1 MVENKDKKYNSDKQW
16 ELVNFCEFDKYAT
29 KSYCAIHNVDESK
42 NLGDI
47 TKVDETEL
55 DNFNMICGGSPCFVE
70 GTLVLTEL
78 GYKPIEEI
86 KIGDVV
92 LTHNNKWKKVIH
104 TMTNEANE
112 LYRIKCMPS
121 EDIHCTA
128 NHPFYVRK
136 RNNLQDSK
144 TGKRWREFDKPLW
157 IEAKN
162 LTREYYVGTAINNKS
177 EIPHWEGIIKAV
189 NATDKTYIENT
200 LSDKFQTKEF
210 WYVIGRFIG
219 DGWIRSSG
227 GIIICANDSEL
238 HQITPYLE
246 KLNWNYCIS
255 KERTVN
261 KIHITFKEI
270 GEYCLRFGKGAAN
283 KHLTDDILNLP
294 VDLLKS
300 FIEGFVSADGTQD
313 SSGLY
318 RITSVSRS
326 MIYELGQCIA
336 KVYHR
341 PFSIYFTQRTRTTV
355 IEGRTVNQKDTYSI
369 HYKLTTNTQDKA
381 FYEDGY
387 VWSPINEILQEEYK
401 GLVYNLEVEDDNSYV
416 VQNVVV
422 HNCQDFSVAGKQ
434 KGSVWTCK
442 ECGHEYNPLTV
453 HWNERDKCPN
463 CGSKNI
469 EKTRSSLLV
478 EYLRVVRSNRP
489 NFGIYENVKN
499 IVGKQFKDTTFK
511 LFTDELEEY
520 GYNVYWKVLN
530 AKNYGIPQNRERVYL
545 LFIKKDLDNGK
556 FEFPEP
562 FDNGLRLKDLLE
574 DEVDEKF
581 YISDEKVERFIT
593 NLNDKNSLLYDPCQV
608 KREGKSR
615 EYSEYAPTLT
625 SRDYKDP
632 RLVNENVVRQ
642 VGNIS
647 DCNGAWDNPQVGRVY
662 DVSGCSPTLN
672 TCSGGGHEPKVIQVG
687 KLNSSQDGVVIDENG
702 IAPMHTAGHG
712 NTPKVLKIGNINP
725 SGNGMNG
732 SVYSENGLSPTLTTN
747 KGEGNKVAIKQAT
760 KQGYIECEVGG
771 VADLSYPD
779 SKTRRERV
787 QDNGNTCP
795 TITATETGI
804 CKIEPKERF
813 FKQALETLNENDCKP
828 GDTINAFN
836 KHVDKRGYSPTLTTR
851 PEGFKTA
858 ILPVTDD
865 IRIRKLTPKEC
876 FRLMGFSDENFDA
889 AQKAGVSNSQLYK
902 QAGNSIVVDVLYYI
916 YVELYKAMPYLFDN
930 LKLSSFFSGI
940 GAFEIAL
947 DRLYKDINSGNFI
960 NPQTE

>member
-16 ELVNFCEFDKYAT
+16 ELVSFCEFDKYAT

-55 DNFNMICGGSPCFVE
+55 DNFNMICGGSPCFVA
-70 GTLVLTEL
+70 GTLVLTEF

-86 KIGDVV
+86 KVGDIVY
-92 LTHNNKWKKVIH
+92 TKEKRWKKVKRIGSDGEKEICSITAMGILPIECTLNH
-104 TMTNEANE
+104 PFWIKRKCRKWNNDTRRYKYYLSDAEKVYAENLTRNDFIGIPIISDESNE
-112 LYRIKCMPS
+112 LYKISDELLWLLGRYVADGVISDREVILSIGKDKISDFDGISIYHRIYKHTKSCYRVVF
-121 EDIHCTA
+121 
-128 NHPFYVRK
+128 N
-136 RNNLQDSK
+136 K
-144 TGKRWREFDKPLW
+144 T
-157 IEAKN
+157 
-162 LTREYYVGTAINNKS
+162 
-177 EIPHWEGIIKAV
+177 
-189 NATDKTYIENT
+189 
-200 LSDKFQTKEF
+200 
-210 WYVIGRFIG
+210 
-219 DGWIRSSG
+219 
-227 GIIICANDSEL
+227 SEL
-238 HQITPYLE
+238 YRFV
-246 KLNWNYCIS
+246 S
-255 KERTVN
+255 KYN
-261 KIHITFKEI
+261 
-270 GEYCLRFGKGAAN
+270 FGKGAIN
-283 KHLTDDILNLP
+283 KNIPIEILELSKEK
-294 VDLLKS
+294 LKVFLDGYWS
-300 FIEGFVSADGTQD
+300 GDGCSIKDGTVQQATT
-313 SSGLY
+313 
-318 RITSVSRS
+318 ISRKLAL
-326 MIYELGQCIA
+326 MLVLAVQ
-336 KVYHR
+336 KVY
-341 PFSIYFTQRTRTTV
+341 STGCKIYFDKRPDKYE
-355 IEGRTVNQKDTYSI
+355 IEGRIVNQNDTYMVRF
-369 HYKLTTNTQDKA
+369 LTENQKSSFFVEDDFVWYPIRNIKKEEDKK
-381 FYEDGY
+381 
-387 VWSPINEILQEEYK
+387 VI
-401 GLVYNLEVEDDNSYV
+401 YNIEVEDDHTYIANGATV
-416 VQNVVV
+416 F
-422 HNCQDFSVAGKQ
+422 NCQDFSVAGKQ

-442 ECGHEYNPLTV
+442 DCVDDNGKHFEYNPLTV
-453 HWNERDKCPN
+453 HWSKRDCCPN
-463 CGSKNI
+463 CGSENI

-478 EYLRVVRSNRP
+478 EYLRVVRANKP

-556 FEFPEP
+556 FKFPEP

-574 DEVDEKF
+574 DEVDDKF

-672 TCSGGGHEPKVIQVG
+672 TCSGGGHEPKVITG
-687 KLNSSQDGVVIDENG
+687 IDKSYNNPKFIETENCITSREDRG
-702 IAPMHTAGHG
+702 ISNRKSEGTA
-712 NTPKVLKIGNINP
+712 VLTIGNINP

-732 SVYSENGLSPTLTTN
+732 SVYSEEGLSPTLTTN

-779 SKTRRERV
+779 SKTRRGRV
-787 QDNGNTCP
+787 QDNRNTCP
-795 TITATETGI
+795 TVTATETGI
-804 CKIEPKERF
+804 CKIE
-813 FKQALETLNENDCKP
+813 
-828 GDTINAFN
+828 
-836 KHVDKRGYSPTLTTR
+836 SP
-851 PEGFKTA
+851 
-858 ILPVTDD
+858 
-865 IRIRKLTPKEC
+865 IRIRKLTPRET

-902 QAGNSIVVDVLYYI
+902 QAGNSIVIDVLYYI
-916 YVELYKAMPYLFDN
+916 YVELYKVMPYLFDD

-947 DRLYKDINSGNFI
+947 DRLYKGINSGNFI

>member
-1 MVENKDKKYNSDKQW
+1 MVENKDKKYNSDKHW

-29 KSYCAIHNVDESK
+29 KSYCAIHDVDESK

-55 DNFNMICGGSPCFVE
+55 DDFNMICGGSP
-70 GTLVLTEL
+70 
-78 GYKPIEEI
+78 
-86 KIGDVV
+86 
-92 LTHNNKWKKVIH
+92 
-104 TMTNEANE
+104 
-112 LYRIKCMPS
+112 
-121 EDIHCTA
+121 
-128 NHPFYVRK
+128 
-136 RNNLQDSK
+136 
-144 TGKRWREFDKPLW
+144 
-157 IEAKN
+157 
-162 LTREYYVGTAINNKS
+162 
-177 EIPHWEGIIKAV
+177 
-189 NATDKTYIENT
+189 
-200 LSDKFQTKEF
+200 
-210 WYVIGRFIG
+210 
-219 DGWIRSSG
+219 
-227 GIIICANDSEL
+227 
-238 HQITPYLE
+238 
-246 KLNWNYCIS
+246 
-255 KERTVN
+255 
-261 KIHITFKEI
+261 
-270 GEYCLRFGKGAAN
+270 
-283 KHLTDDILNLP
+283 
-294 VDLLKS
+294 
-300 FIEGFVSADGTQD
+300 
-313 SSGLY
+313 
-318 RITSVSRS
+318 
-326 MIYELGQCIA
+326 
-336 KVYHR
+336 
-341 PFSIYFTQRTRTTV
+341 
-355 IEGRTVNQKDTYSI
+355 
-369 HYKLTTNTQDKA
+369 
-381 FYEDGY
+381 
-387 VWSPINEILQEEYK
+387 
-401 GLVYNLEVEDDNSYV
+401 
-416 VQNVVV
+416 
-422 HNCQDFSVAGKQ
+422 CQDFSVAGKQ

-442 ECGHEYNPLTV
+442 DCGHEYNPLTV
-453 HWNERDKCPN
+453 HWSKRDCCPN
-463 CGSKNI
+463 CKSENI

-478 EYLRVVRSNRP
+478 EYLRVVRANKP

-574 DEVDEKF
+574 DKVDEKF
-581 YISDEKVERFIT
+581 YISDEKVNRFIT

-672 TCSGGGHEPKVIQVG
+672 TCSGGGHEPKVITG
-687 KLNSSQDGVVIDENG
+687 IDKSYNNPKFIETANCITSREDRGVSNRESEGTAVLETPNISYCLDSNYYKGTTIEQYMNKHRRQLIVEN
-702 IAPMHTAGHG
+702 
-712 NTPKVLKIGNINP
+712 
-725 SGNGMNG
+725 
-732 SVYSENGLSPTLTTN
+732 
-747 KGEGNKVAIKQAT
+747 NKVAIRQAT

-779 SKTRRERV
+779 SKTRRGRV

-804 CKIEPKERF
+804 CRIEPKERF
-813 FKQALETLNENDCKP
+813 FKQALETLNENDCNS

-836 KHVDKRGYSPTLTTR
+836 KHVDKSGYSPTLTTR

-916 YVELYKAMPYLFDN
+916 YVELYKAMPYLFDD

-947 DRLYKDINSGNFI
+947 DKLYKGINSGNFI

>member
-1 MVENKDKKYNSDKQW
+1 MVENKDKKYNSDKHW

-29 KSYCAIHNVDESK
+29 KSYCAIHDVYESK

-55 DNFNMICGGSPCFVE
+55 DDFNMICGGSP
-70 GTLVLTEL
+70 
-78 GYKPIEEI
+78 
-86 KIGDVV
+86 
-92 LTHNNKWKKVIH
+92 
-104 TMTNEANE
+104 
-112 LYRIKCMPS
+112 
-121 EDIHCTA
+121 
-128 NHPFYVRK
+128 
-136 RNNLQDSK
+136 
-144 TGKRWREFDKPLW
+144 
-157 IEAKN
+157 
-162 LTREYYVGTAINNKS
+162 
-177 EIPHWEGIIKAV
+177 
-189 NATDKTYIENT
+189 
-200 LSDKFQTKEF
+200 
-210 WYVIGRFIG
+210 
-219 DGWIRSSG
+219 
-227 GIIICANDSEL
+227 
-238 HQITPYLE
+238 
-246 KLNWNYCIS
+246 
-255 KERTVN
+255 
-261 KIHITFKEI
+261 
-270 GEYCLRFGKGAAN
+270 
-283 KHLTDDILNLP
+283 
-294 VDLLKS
+294 
-300 FIEGFVSADGTQD
+300 
-313 SSGLY
+313 
-318 RITSVSRS
+318 
-326 MIYELGQCIA
+326 
-336 KVYHR
+336 
-341 PFSIYFTQRTRTTV
+341 
-355 IEGRTVNQKDTYSI
+355 
-369 HYKLTTNTQDKA
+369 
-381 FYEDGY
+381 
-387 VWSPINEILQEEYK
+387 
-401 GLVYNLEVEDDNSYV
+401 
-416 VQNVVV
+416 
-422 HNCQDFSVAGKQ
+422 CQDFSVAGKQ

-442 ECGHEYNPLTV
+442 DCGHEYNPLTV
-453 HWNERDKCPN
+453 HWSKRDCCPN
-463 CGSKNI
+463 CKSENI

-478 EYLRVVRSNRP
+478 EYLRVVRANKP

-574 DEVDEKF
+574 DKVDEKF
-581 YISDEKVERFIT
+581 YISDEKVNRFIT

-615 EYSEYAPTLT
+615 EYSEYALTLT

-647 DCNGAWDNPQVGRVY
+647 DCNGAWDNPQVGKVY

-672 TCSGGGHEPKVIQVG
+672 TCSGGGHEPKVITG
-687 KLNSSQDGVVIDENG
+687 IDKSYNNPKFIETANCITSREDRGVSNRESEGTTVLETPNISYCLDSNYYKGTTIEQYMNKHRRQLIVEN
-702 IAPMHTAGHG
+702 
-712 NTPKVLKIGNINP
+712 
-725 SGNGMNG
+725 
-732 SVYSENGLSPTLTTN
+732 
-747 KGEGNKVAIKQAT
+747 NKVAIRQAT

-771 VADLSYPD
+771 VADLSYPY
-779 SKTRRERV
+779 SKTRRGRV
-787 QDNGNTCP
+787 QDNGNTYP

-804 CKIEPKERF
+804 CRIEPKERF

-836 KHVDKRGYSPTLTTR
+836 KHVDKTGFSPTLITR

-858 ILPVTDD
+858 ILPVTDN

-876 FRLMGFSDENFDA
+876 FRLMGFSDEDFDS
-889 AQKAGVSNSQLYK
+889 AQKAGISNSQLYK

-916 YVELYKAMPYLFDN
+916 YVELYKAMPYLFDD

-947 DRLYKDINSGNFI
+947 DRLYKGINSGNFI

>member
-47 TKVDETEL
+47 TKVDETDL
-55 DNFNMICGGSPCFVE
+55 DDFNMICGGSP
-70 GTLVLTEL
+70 
-78 GYKPIEEI
+78 
-86 KIGDVV
+86 
-92 LTHNNKWKKVIH
+92 
-104 TMTNEANE
+104 
-112 LYRIKCMPS
+112 
-121 EDIHCTA
+121 
-128 NHPFYVRK
+128 
-136 RNNLQDSK
+136 
-144 TGKRWREFDKPLW
+144 
-157 IEAKN
+157 
-162 LTREYYVGTAINNKS
+162 
-177 EIPHWEGIIKAV
+177 
-189 NATDKTYIENT
+189 
-200 LSDKFQTKEF
+200 
-210 WYVIGRFIG
+210 
-219 DGWIRSSG
+219 
-227 GIIICANDSEL
+227 
-238 HQITPYLE
+238 
-246 KLNWNYCIS
+246 
-255 KERTVN
+255 
-261 KIHITFKEI
+261 
-270 GEYCLRFGKGAAN
+270 
-283 KHLTDDILNLP
+283 
-294 VDLLKS
+294 
-300 FIEGFVSADGTQD
+300 
-313 SSGLY
+313 
-318 RITSVSRS
+318 
-326 MIYELGQCIA
+326 
-336 KVYHR
+336 
-341 PFSIYFTQRTRTTV
+341 
-355 IEGRTVNQKDTYSI
+355 
-369 HYKLTTNTQDKA
+369 
-381 FYEDGY
+381 
-387 VWSPINEILQEEYK
+387 
-401 GLVYNLEVEDDNSYV
+401 
-416 VQNVVV
+416 
-422 HNCQDFSVAGKQ
+422 CQDFSVAGKQ

-442 ECGHEYNPLTV
+442 ECVDDNGKHFEYNPLTV
-453 HWNERDKCPN
+453 HWSKRNCCPN

-574 DEVDEKF
+574 DEVDDKF

-672 TCSGGGHEPKVIQVG
+672 TCSGGGHEPKVITG
-687 KLNSSQDGVVIDENG
+687 IDKSYNNPKFIETANCITSREDRGVSNRESEGTAVLETPNISYCLDSNYYKGTTIEQYMNKHRRQLIVEN
-702 IAPMHTAGHG
+702 
-712 NTPKVLKIGNINP
+712 
-725 SGNGMNG
+725 
-732 SVYSENGLSPTLTTN
+732 
-747 KGEGNKVAIKQAT
+747 NKVAIKQAT
-760 KQGYIECEVGG
+760 KQGYIEYEVGG

-779 SKTRRERV
+779 SKTRRGRV
-787 QDNGNTCP
+787 QDNGNISP

-804 CKIEPKERF
+804 CKIE
-813 FKQALETLNENDCKP
+813 
-828 GDTINAFN
+828 
-836 KHVDKRGYSPTLTTR
+836 SP
-851 PEGFKTA
+851 
-858 ILPVTDD
+858 

-876 FRLMGFSDENFDA
+876 FRLMGFSDKDFDA
-889 AQKAGVSNSQLYK
+889 AHKVGVSNSQLYK

-930 LKLSSFFSGI
+930 LKLSSFFSGV

-947 DRLYKDINSGNFI
+947 DRLYEDINSGNFI